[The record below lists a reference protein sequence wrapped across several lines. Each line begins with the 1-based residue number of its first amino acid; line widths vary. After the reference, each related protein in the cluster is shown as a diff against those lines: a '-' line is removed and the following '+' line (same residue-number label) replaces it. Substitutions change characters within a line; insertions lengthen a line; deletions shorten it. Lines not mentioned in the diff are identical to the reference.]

1 MDKVD
6 EHLNF
11 YRGLYA
17 AFLAI
22 FSSEIGDKTFLIATI
37 YSIRHGQFLLVFV
50 ATCSALLLMS
60 IVSAIFGLILP
71 TIMPKSFTKLIPSI
85 LFICFGVKM
94 IFDSLRSEEDSLKT
108 DYKDIEKDIDDQKNK
123 ENDIE
128 SLQQNTQQNIVC
140 HKNYYLF
147 LQVFFLTFMAE
158 MGDRSQIATIILGG
172 SQVTA
177 CLFTI

>member
-1 MDKVD
+1 MKHYIEYFTNDS
-6 EHLNF
+6 F

-37 YSIRHGQFLLVFV
+37 YSIRHRQFLLIFL

-60 IVSAIFGLILP
+60 VISAIFGLILP
-71 TIMPKSFTKLIPSI
+71 TIMSKSLTKIISSI
-85 LFICFGVKM
+85 LLVCFGVKM
-94 IFDSLRSEEDSLKT
+94 ILDSYRNEENSLKT
-108 DYKDIEKDIDDQKNK
+108 EYKDIEKDIDDTKNK
-123 ENDIE
+123 ENDVE
-128 SLQQNTQQNIVC
+128 SLQATQTRIC

-158 MGDRSQIATIILGG
+158 MGDRSQVATIILGG
-172 SQVTA
+172 SQVK
-177 CLFTI
+177 